1 MSGPTFRALSSGKQ
15 ILSHVG
21 IGMGAA
27 SFWRGA
33 WYVLDDQLFPDDALK
48 SAVSS
53 LLLGTAGMAASQ
65 GLLHRA
71 TTLTTKQPPFL
82 QPLARFGAL
91 YVVAMSCVLVWRG
104 TWVGWDCVY
113 EHYHNTH
120 GGVEHTKKK
129 KPPQK
134 SDWEEASS
142 TAAADTTNS
151 TLAVDADFHASALDH
166 GPVGFVIKSTDPG
179 HLTKSG
185 LASHGFAI
193 VALTA
198 AGVFASVLAPPA
210 AVSVL
215 RDATLQTGPQHARKA
230 ATQLWWTTMTTAKT
244 TTTTTARGVAARSPQ
259 QQRALNYFYNHA
271 QRRRPGAVVG
281 QMDVS
286 HHTNDRVLQFIPTL
300 SDMSS
305 VATSSSS
312 LSMRRMTTS
321 TQPYSQTG
329 LFRSTTGTFTK
340 GGARLP

>member
-33 WYVLDDQLFPDDALK
+33 WYVLDDQLFPDDAVK

-53 LLLGTAGMAASQ
+53 LVLGTAGMAASQ

-71 TTLTTKQPPFL
+71 TTLAKHPPL

-120 GGVEHTKKK
+120 GGLEHTKKK
-129 KPPQK
+129 PPSSP

-142 TAAADTTNS
+142 STAAAATGT
-151 TLAVDADFHASALDH
+151 ADFHASALDH

-215 RDATLQTGPQHARKA
+215 RDATLQTTGPQHVRKA
-230 ATQLWWTTMTTAKT
+230 ATQLWWTTMTTTKT
-244 TTTTTARGVAARSPQ
+244 TATTTVAAATTRSPQ

-305 VATSSSS
+305 SVAASSSS
-312 LSMRRMTTS
+312 SSSSMRRMTTS
-321 TQPYSQTG
+321 TRPYSQAG

>member
-1 MSGPTFRALSSGKQ
+1 MSGPTFQAIHSWKQ

-33 WYVLDDQLFPDDALK
+33 WYILDDQLFPDNANYSAL
-48 SAVSS
+48 SS
-53 LLLGTAGMAASQ
+53 LALGTAGMAASQ
-65 GLLHRA
+65 GLIHRA
-71 TTLTTKQPPFL
+71 LSVRQQPYYLKPV
-82 QPLARFGAL
+82 ARFGAL

-120 GGVEHTKKK
+120 GGIEHTKKK
-129 KPPQK
+129 RKALEGQG
-134 SDWEEASS
+134 S
-142 TAAADTTNS
+142 TPE
-151 TLAVDADFHASALDH
+151 FHASALDH

-179 HLTKSG
+179 HLTNSG
-185 LASHGFAI
+185 LASHVFAI
-193 VALTA
+193 LALSA

-210 AVSVL
+210 AVSVI
-215 RDATLQTGPQHARKA
+215 RDAAIRSSKQRSSSLFASATARA
-230 ATQLWWTTMTTAKT
+230 ATTTHS
-244 TTTTTARGVAARSPQ
+244 SPH

-271 QRRRPGAVVG
+271 QRRTNSVGTVG

-286 HHTNDRVLQFIPTL
+286 HNSNDRVLNFIPAV

-305 VATSSSS
+305 MS
-312 LSMRRMTTS
+312 LASRRMTTS
-321 TQPYSQTG
+321 TQSQPKTG